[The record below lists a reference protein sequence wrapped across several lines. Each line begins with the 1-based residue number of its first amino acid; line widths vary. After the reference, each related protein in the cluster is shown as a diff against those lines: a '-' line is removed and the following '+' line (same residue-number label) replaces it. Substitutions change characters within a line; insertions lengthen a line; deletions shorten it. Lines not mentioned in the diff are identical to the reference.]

1 MAGPNWML
9 VGDAAGC
16 VNPLNGEGIDYGLE
30 TGRLAAEM
38 LGSGDFET
46 AWPAVLREH
55 YGSAFSIARRLAGLL
70 TVPHLLP
77 TLGPVGMRSATLMKI
92 AFRVMA
98 NLVTDED
105 VDTTARAWRAAGRV
119 SARADER
126 LPFG

>member
-1 MAGPNWML
+1 
-9 VGDAAGC
+9 
-16 VNPLNGEGIDYGLE
+16 LE
-30 TGRLAAEM
+30 TGRLAAE
-38 LGSGDFET
+38 LLADGTSDLQA
-46 AWPAVLREH
+46 AWPALLREH

-77 TLGPVGMRSATLMKI
+77 TLGPVGMRSATLMKV

-105 VDTTARAWRAAGRV
+105 LDTTARVWRAAGRASITV
-119 SARADER
+119 DER

>member
-1 MAGPNWML
+1 M
-9 VGDAAGC
+9 
-16 VNPLNGEGIDYGLE
+16 
-30 TGRLAAEM
+30 LAA
-38 LGSGDFET
+38 SAFED

-105 VDTTARAWRAAGRV
+105 ADTTARAWRAAGRV
-119 SARADER
+119 SNSLDER
-126 LPFG
+126 LPFS